1 MTQRTLQEL
10 QIACFRLGMDL
21 YAVDIM
27 RIKEIIK
34 PQKISGLPRA
44 PRFVEGV
51 INLRGMVIP
60 VVDLRKRFDIPQIE
74 ETSLTRFLIVKVAA
88 QLIALVV
95 DDVTEVVT
103 VELRDIKPPPRLE
116 RGGVDRTL
124 IGVCLVN
131 GEMVLLLN
139 LDEILSSEEKNQ
151 LSGGVDQWLNTSEAR
166 EMHARS

>member
-151 LSGGVDQWLNTSEAR
+151 LSGGVDQWLKTSEAR

>member
-1 MTQRTLQEL
+1 MTHQSLQEL

-60 VVDLRKRFDIPQIE
+60 VVDLRTRFGIPVAAE
-74 ETSLTRFLIVKVAA
+74 SPLTRFLIVKAAA
-88 QLIALVV
+88 QLLALIV
-95 DDVTEVVT
+95 DDVIEVVT
-103 VELRDIKPPPRLE
+103 VDPREIKAPPQLK
-116 RGGVDRTL
+116 RGEDESL

-131 GEMVLLLN
+131 GEMVLLL
-139 LDEILSSEEKNQ
+139 DIDAILSGDETSQ
-151 LSGGVDQWLNTSEAR
+151 LR
-166 EMHARS
+166 EGIAHVWNDHGDGITHA